1 MVYDRC
7 QRVALRDT
15 NSNASQSRWG
25 ENTGFIQRSSQ
36 VPEIM
41 ATWDPNSV
49 LPELF
54 IFQEELRFTLF
65 L

>member
-1 MVYDRC
+1 MLYGRC

-15 NSNASQSRWG
+15 NSNASQTRWG
-25 ENTGFIQRSSQ
+25 ENTGLIQKSAQLSR
-36 VPEIM
+36 IM

-49 LPELF
+49 LPELS